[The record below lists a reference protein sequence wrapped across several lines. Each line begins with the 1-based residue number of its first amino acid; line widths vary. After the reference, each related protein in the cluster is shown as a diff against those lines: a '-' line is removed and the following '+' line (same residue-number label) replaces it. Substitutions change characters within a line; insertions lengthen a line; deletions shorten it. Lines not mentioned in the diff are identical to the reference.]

1 LLTPTVYIIPATVWT
16 IIESD
21 VTIISA
27 CLIVSRPWLIKL
39 YPAKLISTI
48 RERTSTRKSS
58 SKSSS
63 RGQGRWQMFSSFK
76 RLNETPPEVAT
87 VSMGTRFEFD
97 VEKGMEM
104 NDVHHKGEMF

>member
-1 LLTPTVYIIPATVWT
+1 
-16 IIESD
+16 
-21 VTIISA
+21 
-27 CLIVSRPWLIKL
+27 
-39 YPAKLISTI
+39 
-48 RERTSTRKSS
+48 
-58 SKSSS
+58 
-63 RGQGRWQMFSSFK
+63 MFSSFK